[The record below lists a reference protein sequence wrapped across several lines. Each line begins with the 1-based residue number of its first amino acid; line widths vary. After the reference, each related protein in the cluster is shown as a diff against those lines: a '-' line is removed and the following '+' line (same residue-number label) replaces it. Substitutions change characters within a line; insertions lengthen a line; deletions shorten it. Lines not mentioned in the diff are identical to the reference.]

1 MGAALAE
8 CCQPGEW
15 VTVDELSKA
24 MRTAGRDP
32 CMVRSERALWKL
44 YPEDAQY
51 GSLGYDG
58 HHDWPAL

>member
-44 YPEDAQY
+44 YPEDAQ
-51 GSLGYDG
+51 
-58 HHDWPAL
+58 